1 MRTHSDEYI
10 RNRKILLE
18 KHNKCDKCGRTIGLE
33 VHHIIP
39 VIKGGTDSIENLEVL
54 CDICHREVHYK
65 TRSELTKEGIK
76 KARKKIT
83 EPLISAL
90 DFYIKLN
97 ELLEDLSEVGEDISV
112 ADVLDIIDDCPIRGH
127 KEIKEDKIKEY
138 NKWIQENEDN
148 QNK

>member
-1 MRTHSDEYI
+1 MRTHSKEYI
-10 RNRKILLE
+10 NNRKILLE
-18 KHNKCDKCGRTIGLE
+18 KHNKCAKCGRTIGLE
-33 VHHIIP
+33 VHHIVPI
-39 VIKGGTDSIENLEVL
+39 IKGGTDSIENLEVL

-97 ELLEDLSEVGEDISV
+97 ELLEDLSEVGGNISV
-112 ADVLDIIDDCPIRGH
+112 EDVLDIIDNCPIRGH
-127 KEIKEDKIKEY
+127 KEIKEDEIKKY
-138 NKWIQENEDN
+138 NL
-148 QNK
+148 

>member
-1 MRTHSDEYI
+1 MRTHSKEYI
-10 RNRKILLE
+10 NNRKILLE
-18 KHNKCDKCGRTIGLE
+18 KHNKCAKCGRTIGLE
-33 VHHIIP
+33 VHHIVPI
-39 VIKGGTDSIENLEVL
+39 IKGGTDSIENLEVL

-97 ELLEDLSEVGEDISV
+97 ELLEDLSEVGGNISV
-112 ADVLDIIDDCPIRGH
+112 EDVLDIIDNCPIRGH
-127 KEIKEDKIKEY
+127 KEIKEDKIKKY
-138 NKWIQENEDN
+138 NL
-148 QNK
+148 